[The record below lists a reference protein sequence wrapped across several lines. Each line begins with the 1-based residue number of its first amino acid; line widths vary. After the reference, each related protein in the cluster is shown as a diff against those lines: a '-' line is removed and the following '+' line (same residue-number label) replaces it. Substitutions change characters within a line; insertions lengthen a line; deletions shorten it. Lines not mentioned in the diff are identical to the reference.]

1 KEASIEAL
9 SSAEIIEL
17 LGKAHAARDNNE
29 IRRLSGLLTKQTE
42 NDASRTQKVKL
53 DRLLELS
60 QDGSIG
66 RITAELVRLGI
77 SPYKSSSSSIKELPW
92 HQEFE
97 KSGEVISYDNALSLH
112 QISEINLDIIDSQYE
127 LVDDVIFANTFF
139 ALEETGLAY

>member
-1 KEASIEAL
+1 
-9 SSAEIIEL
+9 
-17 LGKAHAARDNNE
+17 
-29 IRRLSGLLTKQTE
+29 
-42 NDASRTQKVKL
+42 
-53 DRLLELS
+53 
-60 QDGSIG
+60 

-97 KSGEVISYDNALSLH
+97 KSGEVISYDNALSLP

-139 ALEETGLAY
+139 ALEETGLAYPCLSSDEENQALDAWLR

>member
-1 KEASIEAL
+1 
-9 SSAEIIEL
+9 
-17 LGKAHAARDNNE
+17 
-29 IRRLSGLLTKQTE
+29 
-42 NDASRTQKVKL
+42 RTQKVKL

-97 KSGEVISYDNALSLH
+97 KSGEVISYDNALSLP
-112 QISEINLDIIDSQYE
+112 QISEINLDIIDSQ
-127 LVDDVIFANTFF
+127 
-139 ALEETGLAY
+139 

>member
-1 KEASIEAL
+1 IKEASIEAL

-77 SPYKSSSSSIKELPW
+77 SPYKSSSS
-92 HQEFE
+92 
-97 KSGEVISYDNALSLH
+97 
-112 QISEINLDIIDSQYE
+112 
-127 LVDDVIFANTFF
+127 
-139 ALEETGLAY
+139 

>member
-1 KEASIEAL
+1 
-9 SSAEIIEL
+9 
-17 LGKAHAARDNNE
+17 
-29 IRRLSGLLTKQTE
+29 RRLSGLLTKQTE

-97 KSGEVISYDNALSLH
+97 KSGEVISYDNALSLP

-139 ALEETGLAY
+139 ALEETGLAYPCLSSDEENQALDAWL